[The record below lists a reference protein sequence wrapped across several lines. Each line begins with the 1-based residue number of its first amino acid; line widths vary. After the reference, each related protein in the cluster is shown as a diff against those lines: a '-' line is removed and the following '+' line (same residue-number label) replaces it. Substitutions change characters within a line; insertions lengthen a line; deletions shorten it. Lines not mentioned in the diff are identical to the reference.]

1 MVDSLRFAAR
11 VAASDYVLRAHAQ
24 RHEKPTTVRFSLGYC
39 T

>member
-39 T
+39 K